1 MTDTIG
7 CLIAEARKLGLTDGD
22 WRCIKDAHGILSE
35 KEIIHALEKFIEKE
49 KRRIIRWLLS
59 YPFQEAKTLPQCY

>member
-35 KEIIHALEKFIEKE
+35 KEIITALEKFIEKGNS
-49 KRRIIRWLLS
+49 S
-59 YPFQEAKTLPQCY
+59 YIKI

>member
-1 MTDTIG
+1 MKNIMS

-35 KEIIHALEKFIEKE
+35 KEIIHALEKFIEK
-49 KRRIIRWLLS
+49 KNSPHIKI
-59 YPFQEAKTLPQCY
+59 

>member
-7 CLIAEARKLGLTDGD
+7 YLITESRKLGLTDED

-35 KEIIHALEKFIEKE
+35 KEIITALEKFIEKRNSPYI
-49 KRRIIRWLLS
+49 KI
-59 YPFQEAKTLPQCY
+59 